1 MGNNLMQTDLSV
13 WGMYQHADIV
23 VKCVM
28 IGLILASVV
37 TWAIFFSKS
46 VEFFNQ
52 KRRLKREQQLLAEAR
67 SLNQANDI
75 AADFGSK
82 SLSLHLLNEA
92 QNELELSEGSDDNEG
107 IKERTS
113 FRLERRVAAVGRQM
127 GRGNGYL
134 ATIGAIS
141 PFVGLFGTVWGI
153 MNSFIG
159 IAQTQTTNLAVVA
172 PGIAEA
178 LLATAIG
185 LVAAIPAVVI
195 YNVFARQIGGF
206 KAMLGDVAA
215 QVLLLQSRDLD
226 LEASAAAHP
235 VRVAQKLRA
244 GSYPMAMHL
253 NENLDDN
260 GEMHDINVTPFIDVM
275 LVLLI
280 IFMVAAPLATVDVKV
295 NLPASTSTPQ
305 PRPEK
310 PVYLSVKADNSMF
323 IGNDP
328 VTDETMITA
337 LNALTEGKKDTT
349 IFFRA
354 DKTVDYE
361 TLMKVMDTLHQAG
374 YLKIGL
380 VGEETAKAK

>member
-159 IAQTQTTNLAVVA
+159 IADRKSTRLNSSNLAVVA

-244 GSYPMAMHL
+244 G
-253 NENLDDN
+253 
-260 GEMHDINVTPFIDVM
+260 
-275 LVLLI
+275 
-280 IFMVAAPLATVDVKV
+280 
-295 NLPASTSTPQ
+295 
-305 PRPEK
+305 
-310 PVYLSVKADNSMF
+310 
-323 IGNDP
+323 
-328 VTDETMITA
+328 
-337 LNALTEGKKDTT
+337 
-349 IFFRA
+349 
-354 DKTVDYE
+354 
-361 TLMKVMDTLHQAG
+361 
-374 YLKIGL
+374 
-380 VGEETAKAK
+380 